1 MQESTKFKFSPIA
14 VEGLKM
20 QAAEK
25 ESIVLIELLSHKSV
39 IEDLLVSYYFR
50 SRGRIYNVRINKP
63 VLDEN
68 CNGSFNVTYNI
79 GHFNA
84 CADVDSNE
92 EESMQ
97 IAINAD
103 LSSGSV
109 VLTGEYFPE
118 REPDEI

>member
-1 MQESTKFKFSPIA
+1 MQESTKFKFSSIA
-14 VEGLKM
+14 VEGLKT

-25 ESIVLIELLSHKSV
+25 ESIVLNELLNHKPV
-39 IEDLLVSYYFR
+39 IEDLLVSYYYR

-63 VLDEN
+63 VLDAN
-68 CNGSFNVTYNI
+68 CNGAFKVNYNI

-92 EESMQ
+92 EESMH
-97 IAINAD
+97 ISINAD
-103 LSSGSV
+103 LNSGSV
-109 VLTGEYFPE
+109 LLTGEYFPE